1 MIIKALKKTPA
12 AALIL
17 LFLFLLPSVSKA
29 SGGGKDF
36 NAGDIILHHI
46 LDAHQIHFFTL
57 NEGKENETHVSLP
70 LPVILYTPGKG
81 FDFFMSNKFGQVP
94 ADHHE
99 SDLTSEELND
109 ESHLD
114 SAHKHSDAS
123 HHYLTYGDYAIAH
136 EHIYLLEG
144 GKLNFDAEGKIT
156 NAQPLDFS
164 ITKTVFGVFV
174 VLILLTYVFLKV
186 AKSYSTRKNQAP
198 KGLQSFMEPLILFIR
213 DEVAKPSIGKD
224 YAKFMP
230 YLLTVFF
237 FILFCN
243 LLGLIPFLGGFNITG
258 NISVTMVL
266 AVITF
271 IITNFSGK
279 KDYYMHILWPPGIP
293 TILKFL
299 LIPIEIMGVFI
310 KPIVL
315 MLRLFANITAGHII
329 ILSFISL
336 IFIFGSIFGAGV
348 GYGVSLLSLA
358 FGIFMNI
365 MEFLVAFLQAYV
377 FTLLSALYFGGAV
390 EEHHHEHDH
399 AHAEH
404 H

>member
-1 MIIKALKKTPA
+1 MIIKALKKASLAT
-12 AALIL
+12 LFF
-17 LFLFLLPSVSKA
+17 LFLFTLPNLSKA
-29 SGGGKDF
+29 SGDSREF
-36 NAGDIILHHI
+36 NAGEIILHHI

-57 NEGKENETHVSLP
+57 NEGKDNEFHFSLP

-81 FDFFMSNKFGQVP
+81 FDFFMSDKFGDKS
-94 ADHHE
+94 ADHNH
-99 SDLTSEELND
+99 SDLTAEELND

-114 SAHKHSDAS
+114 SVNNHSDDS
-123 HHYLTYGDYAIAH
+123 HHYLTYGEYAIAH
-136 EHIYLLEG
+136 EHIYLLENG
-144 GKLNFDAEGKIT
+144 MLRYNAEGKIT

-164 ITKTVFGVFV
+164 ITKTVVGVFI
-174 VLILLTYVFLKV
+174 VLILLIYIFLKV
-186 AKSYSTRKNQAP
+186 AKSYSVRKNEAP

-224 YAKFMP
+224 YARFMP

-271 IITNFSGK
+271 FITNGSGK

-293 TILKFL
+293 TVLKFL

-390 EEHHHEHDH
+390 EEHHHEH